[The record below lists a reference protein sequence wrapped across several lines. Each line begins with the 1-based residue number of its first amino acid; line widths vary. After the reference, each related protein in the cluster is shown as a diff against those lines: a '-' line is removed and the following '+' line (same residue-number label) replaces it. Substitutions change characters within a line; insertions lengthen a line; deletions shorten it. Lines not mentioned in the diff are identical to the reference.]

1 VSATPT
7 VQAAFS
13 MPGRSLLVLPVG
25 LGVFG
30 SITGIT
36 IIIVAL
42 VTIERVRYRRVSS
55 PVHHV
60 WPFTD
65 WLSHR
70 SSGSV
75 DWLSRVL

>member
-1 VSATPT
+1 
-7 VQAAFS
+7 
-13 MPGRSLLVLPVG
+13 MPGRSLQVLPVG

-42 VTIERVRYRRVSS
+42 VTFERVRYRRVS
-55 PVHHV
+55 PPIHYLR
-60 WPFTD
+60 PFTD
-65 WLSHR
+65 LLSHR

-75 DWLSRVL
+75 D